1 VTRTHE
7 RFLRGLLSEPERLAL
22 IDQQYQS
29 VPLQVEARDRWSD
42 RSLKWG
48 LLHFRA
54 TIAAWQAIAYRLH
67 YPSDDLRPPDAR
79 RFLDAR

>member
-1 VTRTHE
+1 
-7 RFLRGLLSEPERLAL
+7 LAL
-22 IDQQYQS
+22 IDQRYQS

-67 YPSDDLRPPDAR
+67 YPSDYLRHQMPGVSLTRAEES
-79 RFLDAR
+79 